1 MIHAYNE
8 YYLPIIQPKL
18 AEMFELAVYGEHID
32 IDSFASAFLSSPVC
46 KAFETA
52 DPVFVSGKSSNEL
65 LSLILGKPPVQ
76 TENGSF
82 ASPEYWVGWVIAY
95 AQWFLN
101 KSYKTL
107 ITSFPCSKLMDCY
120 FPYHEMD
127 ITKSVE
133 LIKSHLSNV
142 SPLRY
147 FRSKKKLSQSDL
159 AILSGVPLRS
169 IKAYEQGTVDIA
181 NAQAETLY
189 ALSKVLDCSIE
200 DLIS

>member
-1 MIHAYNE
+1 
-8 YYLPIIQPKL
+8 
-18 AEMFELAVYGEHID
+18 
-32 IDSFASAFLSSPVC
+32 
-46 KAFETA
+46 
-52 DPVFVSGKSSNEL
+52 
-65 LSLILGKPPVQ
+65 
-76 TENGSF
+76 
-82 ASPEYWVGWVIAY
+82 
-95 AQWFLN
+95 
-101 KSYKTL
+101 
-107 ITSFPCSKLMDCY
+107 
-120 FPYHEMD
+120 MD